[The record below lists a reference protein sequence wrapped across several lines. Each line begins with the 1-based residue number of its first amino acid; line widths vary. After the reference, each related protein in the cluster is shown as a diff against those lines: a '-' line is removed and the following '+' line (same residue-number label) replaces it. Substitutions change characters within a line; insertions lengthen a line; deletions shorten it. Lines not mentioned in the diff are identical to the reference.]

1 VISGEHTSFTS
12 GAQVELDVDY
22 VIVGSGPGGSAA
34 AAILARAGR
43 SVCLCEAG
51 AWRDT
56 AQMPASLFGAMSHL
70 FSDFGQMMTRGKSMI
85 PIVQASCVGGTG
97 VINSAIVVRTP
108 DAILDTWSREH
119 GLGDFLT
126 PEAVGRAQ
134 SEIESEL
141 DVAAMGEGQLGR
153 HDRLL
158 LDSLERT
165 EREAHPT
172 SRNAGACQGSG
183 ACLQGCPTGA
193 KRSGNLTWVPELVS
207 SGGSVLS
214 CAPVS
219 RVEFEGARAV
229 GVTGRF
235 RHPQRSYRGPRG
247 ARFRVRARRGVL
259 IAASAT
265 GSAPLLE
272 RSGVRLPALGTGFRA
287 HPGSGVIGVYP
298 ERVDPLIG
306 TTQGASSIHHSG
318 DLGIKLESLTLPLD
332 LLPSRLSGA
341 GGGLASSLAESSHMA
356 MWVAAVNAE
365 AAGTVK
371 GARLPTL
378 RGGPYGKNIVSYQPT
393 RGDLAR
399 LRKGC
404 ATLARLHF
412 EAGATKVLPGIHG
425 VPVELGP
432 DEVHL
437 IEEAPLDNRAWTWIL
452 SHLFGTCAL
461 GADPARS
468 VVGPDL
474 HVHGRR
480 NLHVVDAS
488 CLPTTLGV
496 NPQHT
501 IQAVARLTAE
511 RLANEERA

>member
-1 VISGEHTSFTS
+1 MTRGEHLSFRT
-12 GAQVELDVDY
+12 GADFELELDY
-22 VIVGSGPGGSAA
+22 VVVGSGPGGSAA
-34 AAILARAGR
+34 ASLLSRAGR
-43 SVCLCEAG
+43 TVALCEAG

-56 AQMPASLFGAMSHL
+56 PHMPASVFGALRDL
-70 FSDFGQMMTRGKSMI
+70 FSDFGQLMARGRSMI

-97 VINSAIVVRTP
+97 VINSAICVRTP
-108 DAILDTWSREH
+108 ESVLEGWGTDH

-126 PEAVGRAQ
+126 PAAVERAQ
-134 SEIESEL
+134 TEIEAEL
-141 DVAAMGEGQLGR
+141 DVAAMGDGQLGR

-158 LDSLERT
+158 LEALAMTD
-165 EREAHPT
+165 REAHPT
-172 SRNAGACQGSG
+172 SRNARDCRGSG

-193 KRSGNLTWVPELVS
+193 KRSANLTWVPEVLTA
-207 SGGSVLS
+207 GGCVLS
-214 CAPVS
+214 CAPVA
-219 RVEFEGARAV
+219 RVVFEGERAV
-229 GVTGRF
+229 GVRGRF
-235 RHPQRSYRGPRG
+235 QNPDRTYRGPRG
-247 ARFRVRARRGVL
+247 AAFRVRARRGVL
-259 IAASAT
+259 VAGSAT
-265 GSAPLLE
+265 GSAPLLA
-272 RSGVRLPALGTGFRA
+272 RSGVRLPALGKGFRA
-287 HPGSGVIGVYP
+287 HPGSGVIGIYP

-306 TTQGASSIHHSG
+306 TTQGASSIHHSD

-332 LLPSRLSGA
+332 LLPGRLSGA
-341 GGGLASSLAESSHMA
+341 GATLARSLAESSHMA

-365 AAGTVK
+365 AQGSVRC
-371 GARLPTL
+371 ARLPTF

-393 RGDLAR
+393 KKDVAR
-399 LRKGC
+399 LRAGC

-412 EAGATKVLPGIHG
+412 EAGATRVLPGIHG
-425 VPVELGP
+425 VPVEL
-432 DEVHL
+432 DRDRVHL

-461 GADPARS
+461 GDDPARS

-480 NLHVVDAS
+480 ALHVVDAS

-511 RLANEERA
+511 RLANCEAA

>member
-1 VISGEHTSFTS
+1 MSVGEHIAFTS
-12 GAQVELDVDY
+12 GAPVELDVDY

-34 AAILARAGR
+34 AAILTRAGH
-43 SVCLCEAG
+43 SVCVCEAG

-56 AQMPASLFGAMSHL
+56 PQMPASVFGAMRDL
-70 FSDFGQMMTRGKSMI
+70 FSDFGQMMTRGRAMI

-108 DAILDTWSREH
+108 ESILEGWARDH

-126 PEAVGRAQ
+126 PQAVERAQ
-134 SEIESEL
+134 TEIEAEL
-141 DVAAMGEGQLGR
+141 DVATMGAGQLGR
-153 HDRLL
+153 HDQLL
-158 LDSLERT
+158 LDALERT
-165 EREAHPT
+165 DREAHPT
-172 SRNAGACQGSG
+172 DRNAGACQGSG

-193 KRSGNLTWVPELVS
+193 KRSGNLTWIPEMRDA
-207 SGGSVLS
+207 GGSVLS

-229 GVTGRF
+229 GVIGRF
-235 RHPQRSYRGPRG
+235 RHPDRSYPGPRG

-259 IAASAT
+259 VAASAT

-272 RSGVRLPALGTGFRA
+272 RSGVRLPALGEGFRA
-287 HPGSGVIGVYP
+287 HPGSSVIGVYP

-318 DLGIKLESLTLPLD
+318 DLGLKLESLTLPLD

-341 GGGLASSLAESSHMA
+341 GGALASSLAESSHMA

-365 AAGTVK
+365 AEGTVK
-371 GARLPTL
+371 SAKLPTF

-393 RGDLAR
+393 LGDLVR
-399 LRKGC
+399 LRAGC
-404 ATLARLHF
+404 ATIARLHF

-432 DEVHL
+432 DQVHL
-437 IEEAPLDNRAWTWIL
+437 IDEAPLDNRAWTWIL

-461 GADPARS
+461 GDDPARS

-511 RLANEERA
+511 RLANTDAA